1 MTERKFDFDFSKIAL
16 ITVFLALVFV
26 LTASFSLYAEV
37 YRDLE
42 GDEINISTLE
52 EGEYLVEVRGNARFL
67 ADDMEVTGQ
76 EADFNTLEQLVEF
89 RGDVTTTA
97 PDLYVTSGN
106 LLYFLDDDRAEFS
119 DDAYVEFQDFTAYAD
134 LVEYFMADDYALLTG
149 NVEGTRAG
157 DDFSAEEVEIDLAA
171 ETVDLRGDARIRIYD
186 QEDAED
192 DLQEDEE

>member
-1 MTERKFDFDFSKIAL
+1 MTDKNFDRDFFKVAL
-16 ITVFLALVFV
+16 ITVFLALAFV
-26 LTASFSLYAEV
+26 LTALFSLSAQG

-42 GDEINISTLE
+42 GDEIHISTLE

-67 ADDMEVTGQ
+67 ADDIEVTGQ

-89 RGDVTTTA
+89 RGDVITTA

-106 LLYFLDDDRAEFS
+106 LLYFLAEDRAEFS
-119 DDAYVEFQDFTAYAD
+119 DNPYVEFQDFTAHAD

-149 NVEGTRAG
+149 NVEGTRSG

-171 ETVDLRGDARIRIYD
+171 ETVDLRGDARIRIF
-186 QEDAED
+186 ERED
-192 DLQEDEE
+192 DPEDEE